1 MEWNLSSKVRLNRV
15 DRGFT
20 TLELIVVVVI
30 IAGLAAFSVPRIK
43 NFMAS
48 YHLRRAASN
57 IVSQMQLARIQAI
70 RNRAR
75 VVVVF
80 SPTAFTTAGGGSFVI
95 YEDSD
100 NDWIQDP
107 GERVMLHST
116 SMPTRVTL
124 TSAVFDFAGN
134 GTDLRS
140 FCGFGPQGLAARNGN
155 IYVQGAGGGQ
165 GIVLRNSKNDTHTIW
180 FWASGKA
187 EIL

>member
-1 MEWNLSSKVRLNRV
+1 MQKRNLLKRKSILNTCTMSIAAVTGMNMQEMV
-15 DRGFT
+15 D
-20 TLELIVVVVI
+20 
-30 IAGLAAFSVPRIK
+30 
-43 NFMAS
+43 
-48 YHLRRAASN
+48 
-57 IVSQMQLARIQAI
+57 
-70 RNRAR
+70 
-75 VVVVF
+75 F

-107 GERVMLHST
+107 GERVMLQST
-116 SMPTRVTL
+116 SMPSRVTL